1 MSAESSTMMADVST
15 EAAYAPSS
23 DASSRAFASSR
34 AAYDPSSDA
43 SRMAITRA
51 DASPVRAPPVP
62 CGSSCGS
69 PSAEAALYHAL
80 PSESDEEV
88 LLQSKVHSDLELDG
102 ISMCSSSGGNAIGSS
117 GGSMKGDVAG
127 STGGKIGCSMEG
139 SIGSS
144 IGGVVAVDP
153 AASRKRPCYGGKR
166 LIEQE
171 DGSPDDYDSADDFD
185 EELFKNAQDRAEV
198 LAMADLDRELI
209 LCDRYDRKQRRNETV
224 QLRRELCAQRTQR
237 AKAANTKLSQESSKL
252 GALAQERICAQESS
266 QFSRKAEAI
275 DVSLTKEE
283 LQHLTLEL
291 ERLKTEWMQTA
302 EAFFEMVAP
311 ERRASLEQRLHV
323 LAELAAQL
331 HGRLGGSKEA
341 LRVDM
346 EHRCRDLQQ
355 RLQERA
361 QMNTTIQQPQ
371 QRDQMLAPQQIQ
383 VSENALEPASDPSAA
398 DLAAAAS
405 DLESENALEQQ
416 IFGAQEQRR
425 VQAQAS
431 AQSRVQAV
439 AAAYVAAGKGPLR
452 NSFSRRERRD
462 DGRQERQKAAADLV
476 SSLEDLHYSQAS
488 GFLLGSARQV
498 EVHSPGS
505 GANGVTNAA
514 ATAAAASAASAAEGI
529 EGTDLANQRLSRMLR
544 LSRLRSEMSELG
556 MKLEQAQALADAAC
570 KEAEAALAAPDP
582 ICANLDTRSLKV

>member
-23 DASSRAFASSR
+23 GASSRAFASSR

-43 SRMAITRA
+43 SRMAIARA

-224 QLRRELCAQRTQR
+224 QLRRELCAQR
-237 AKAANTKLSQESSKL
+237 AKAAKTKLSQESSKL

-266 QFSRKAEAI
+266 QFSQKAEAI

-311 ERRASLEQRLHV
+311 ERRASLEQGLHV

-431 AQSRVQAV
+431 AQSRVQAA